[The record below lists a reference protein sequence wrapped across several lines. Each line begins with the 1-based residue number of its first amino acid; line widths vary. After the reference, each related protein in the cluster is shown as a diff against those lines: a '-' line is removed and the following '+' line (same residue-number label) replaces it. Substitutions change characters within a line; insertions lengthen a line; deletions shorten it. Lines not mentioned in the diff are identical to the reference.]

1 MMSDERFEQL
11 FGTPHEADL
20 AALAAAH
27 GVACETASTTAQLRA
42 SLAQPGP
49 RVIIVRTDRIENVAR
64 HDEIHRA
71 VVQGARAAIG

>member
-1 MMSDERFEQL
+1 L

-27 GVACETASTTAQLRA
+27 GIACEAASTTAQLRA
-42 SLAQPGP
+42 ALAQPGP
-49 RVIIVRTDRIENVAR
+49 RVIIVRTDRNENVTR

-71 VVQGARAAIG
+71 VAQEVRAAIG